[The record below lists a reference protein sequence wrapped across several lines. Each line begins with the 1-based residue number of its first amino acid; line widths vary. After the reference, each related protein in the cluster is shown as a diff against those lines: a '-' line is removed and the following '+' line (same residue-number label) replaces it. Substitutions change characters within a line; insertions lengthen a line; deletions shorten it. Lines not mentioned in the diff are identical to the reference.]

1 MKRKVV
7 SVILA
12 TAMVASMVAG
22 CGGSNNASTNNAGTT
37 TDAAASDASSD
48 TSNDAAATEAA
59 DAGDAAA
66 DAATDADASLAD
78 KKVGV
83 CIYQFSDNFM
93 TLFRTE
99 LENYLVEKGFSK
111 DNITIVDGA
120 NDNRRK
126 NIFKHKTVTGIYSH
140 LLCRLQIDIRELFS
154 SFYIPRFRK

>member
-99 LENYLVEKGFSK
+99 LEYTSTVSRMKKSRRDGQ
-111 DNITIVDGA
+111 IT
-120 NDNRRK
+120 
-126 NIFKHKTVTGIYSH
+126 TGMLHTLDVMHVSPV
-140 LLCRLQIDIRELFS
+140 LSRVR
-154 SFYIPRFRK
+154 

>member
-120 NDNRRK
+120 NDQA
-126 NIFKHKTVTGIYSH
+126 TQTG
-140 LLCRLQIDIRELFS
+140 QIDNFITEGVDVTLSQRG
-154 SFYIPRFRK
+154 